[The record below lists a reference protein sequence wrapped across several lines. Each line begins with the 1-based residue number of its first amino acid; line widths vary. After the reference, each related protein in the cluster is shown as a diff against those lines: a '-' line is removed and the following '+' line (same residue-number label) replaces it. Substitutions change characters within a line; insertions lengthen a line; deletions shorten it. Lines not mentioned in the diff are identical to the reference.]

1 MFTIDMVKKL
11 INDHDTT
18 VTCFPY
24 ETAGVKFDDFR
35 DREENSFQW
44 DDELHSQL
52 AHLAG
57 VRPDNKTV
65 YSLIPMYGKA
75 LYVEFWD
82 NKMVIS
88 DQMFVRRSGELAWG
102 LKLQMMTRLKDLM
115 NATGFSTDQMRSIC
129 DEAILELERRK

>member
-1 MFTIDMVKKL
+1 MFNIDMIKNL
-11 INDHDTT
+11 INDYDTA
-18 VTCFPY
+18 VVCFPY

-35 DREENSFQW
+35 DRTENSFPW
-44 DDELHSQL
+44 DNELHNQL

-65 YSLIPMYGKA
+65 YALIPMYGKA

-88 DQMFVRRSGELAWG
+88 DQMFVRRSSDLVWG
-102 LKLQMMTRLKDLM
+102 LTFQMMSHLKTLM
-115 NATGFSTDQMRSIC
+115 DASGLNTDKMKEVCDNAIS
-129 DEAILELERRK
+129 ELERRK